1 MRCEK
6 LQSIVET
13 ECRTDM
19 RKIDLGEILVFKV
32 SPDTA
37 PDKEPVSVEVQLT
50 KLEIERE
57 CIWQR
62 AAQESAMLEL
72 DRDRMRGVRMS
83 AERN

>member
-6 LQSIVET
+6 LQSILET

-19 RKIDLGEILVFKV
+19 RKIGEILVFNV

-57 CIWQR
+57 CIWQH